1 MAFHWAVPV
10 GWGDVDVGV
19 SLSLV
24 GVPLREAV
32 ALARRAEA
40 NGAPLITVGEVA
52 YDSFAVATAIALATE
67 RVPLMTGVTTWTR
80 PPVTTATGALTVAD
94 AAGPGRFTL
103 GLGTMPA
110 HWNRDQYGIDPS
122 RPIARMREYVAAV
135 RAAME
140 AHSGRTCEFDGE
152 FFTITGYRRPAPAG
166 NGRATPSVPAGATG
180 QATVPIGL
188 AVTRPRMARLCG
200 EIADVAYINVIHTTP
215 WVKEKLVPAI
225 STSGRRV
232 TRGIMVRAAIGDD
245 HERCLEELRTSLS
258 LYLTTEYFY
267 EVAAHAGF
275 DLKPGCALT
284 DVPRELV
291 AQMGV
296 YGTPA
301 EIAGRLRRYV
311 GLVDWVVLAPPA
323 GVELRA
329 ARDQLETIID
339 TPWASLMAESAA
351 VADGASGAGAAA

>member
-1 MAFHWAVPV
+1 
-10 GWGDVDVGV
+10 
-19 SLSLV
+19 
-24 GVPLREAV
+24 
-32 ALARRAEA
+32 
-40 NGAPLITVGEVA
+40 
-52 YDSFAVATAIALATE
+52 
-67 RVPLMTGVTTWTR
+67 
-80 PPVTTATGALTVAD
+80 
-94 AAGPGRFTL
+94 
-103 GLGTMPA
+103 
-110 HWNRDQYGIDPS
+110 
-122 RPIARMREYVAAV
+122 
-135 RAAME
+135 
-140 AHSGRTCEFDGE
+140 
-152 FFTITGYRRPAPAG
+152 
-166 NGRATPSVPAGATG
+166 
-180 QATVPIGL
+180 
-188 AVTRPRMARLCG
+188 
-200 EIADVAYINVIHTTP
+200 
-215 WVKEKLVPAI
+215 
-225 STSGRRV
+225 
-232 TRGIMVRAAIGDD
+232 MVRAAIGDD

-284 DVPRELV
+284 DVPLELV

>member
-1 MAFHWAVPV
+1 M
-10 GWGDVDVGV
+10 DVGV

-24 GVPLREAV
+24 GVPLRDAV

-40 NGAPLITVGEVA
+40 NGAALITVGEVA
-52 YDSFAVATAIALATE
+52 FDSFAVATAIALATE
-67 RVPLMTGVTTWTR
+67 QVPLMTGVTTWTR

-110 HWNRDQYGIDPS
+110 HWNRDHYGIDPS

-152 FFTITGYRRPAPAG
+152 FFSITGYRRPPVAMD
-166 NGRATPSVPAGATG
+166 R
-180 QATVPIGL
+180 VPIGL
-188 AVTRPRMARLCG
+188 AVTRPRMAQLCG

-215 WVKEKLVPAI
+215 WVRETLVPAI
-225 STSGRRV
+225 TASDREV
-232 TRGIMVRAAIGDD
+232 TTGIMVRAAIGDD
-245 HERCLEELRTSLS
+245 HVRCLEQLRTSLS

-275 DLKPGCALT
+275 DLKPGCSLT
-284 DVPRELV
+284 DVPLELV

-296 YGTPA
+296 YGTPG
-301 EIAGRLRRYV
+301 EIANQLGRYR

-329 ARDQLETIID
+329 ARDHLEAIID
-339 TPWASLMAESAA
+339 TPWASLIAAES
-351 VADGASGAGAAA
+351 VPGAPGAGAPV